1 MKKIISS
8 LIFLIPFIIYS
19 QETMHVDFDQNNAGI
34 NFVSWNNS
42 SSFEKISNPHP
53 DSNNNSEFVGQFTAG
68 SDNGIGIGSDDFSS
82 YFNMGE
88 LSYFKIKIWANNP
101 IDVKLKL
108 ENGPDWGNHNY
119 EVTTSLTASQ
129 VNQWTELTFDF
140 SGVSDVL
147 LNKIVIFMDPS
158 GNYTTEGDVY
168 YFDEIIG
175 PPFFTGP
182 GILYTPFDGETDV
195 PITSNL
201 EIINNYN
208 FRNLDDSEINNPT
221 EFVYLTNMD
230 TNESVGFT
238 ASIND
243 YNNMIT
249 INPNSNLESL
259 TNYEYGVIDDS
270 IEYSLIDTPIS
281 GVNASFTSKEIST
294 EDQIVM
300 LYDFDENNPDANFVS
315 WDSNSL
321 FSKVSNP
328 YVTSENT
335 SANVG
340 QFIAGDGMGEGEGWS
355 PLGITMD
362 EFIDFGETPYIRM
375 KVWADS
381 PIEIEFKFENDPDWW
396 EQTAVK
402 YTLTEEETNQWT
414 EVVFNF
420 NGETLQNQ
428 NKINIYFDGERIYTE
443 QADVYYFDEIQKS
456 NIPPDPSYSYWPY
469 DGETDVVQYVY
480 PSISTNFKMRNIDD
494 SPIVDPTS
502 LVELRLGDQNGDII
516 PFNAA
521 INEDMDKITLIP
533 DNILDSNT
541 VYWYGILDNSIEFE
555 ETGEIASNQGAF
567 FTTTSNS
574 LPEMIVYDDFDSD
587 SNNVSILETMG
598 DPPSVFDDIASD
610 PTGNNN
616 TVLEWNKSTSWGG
629 WERVHIELSSP
640 IDGAGDDIYSIRV
653 YSPHKTYM
661 RYKLADAKEDG
672 DMTAFIEKDND
683 IVLVNTW
690 QNLYFDFSELAD
702 SVVLNHLF
710 VFIAGGDSSE
720 DRTYYIDDIKGPV
733 LTNTAS
739 IDDNQLN
746 AFSYY
751 PNPADEFIYIQSNNT
766 TIDRV
771 TIYDLNGRII
781 SNRRVNNNLL
791 NVDDLSKGIY
801 FIEINGVVKKL
812 VKK

>member
-1 MKKIISS
+1 MRKYIS
-8 LIFLIPFIIYS
+8 LLFILFSILIYS

-68 SDNGIGIGSDDFSS
+68 YDNGIGVGSDDFSS

-88 LSYFKIKIWANNP
+88 LSYFKIKVWANNP

-119 EVTTSLTASQ
+119 EVTASLTASQ

-168 YFDEIIG
+168 YFDDIIG

-182 GILYTPFDGETDV
+182 GVLYTPFDGETDV

-221 EFVYLTNMD
+221 EFMYLTNMD

-249 INPNSNLESL
+249 IDPNSSLESL
-259 TNYEYGVIDDS
+259 TNYEYGVIDGS
-270 IEYSLIDTPIS
+270 IEYSLIDSPIS
-281 GVNASFTSKEIST
+281 GVNASFTSKEISG

-315 WDSNSL
+315 WDNNSL

-340 QFIAGDGMGEGEGWS
+340 QFIAGDGMGDGGGWS

-375 KVWADS
+375 KIWADS

-420 NGETLQNQ
+420 SGETLQNQ

-456 NIPPDPSYSYWPY
+456 NIPPDPSYSYSPI
-469 DGETDVVQYVY
+469 DGEIDVVQYIY
-480 PSISTNFKMRNIDD
+480 PSITTNFKMRNIDD
-494 SPIVDPTS
+494 TPIVDPTS
-502 LVELRLGDQNGDII
+502 LVELRLGYQNGDII

-555 ETGEIASNQGAF
+555 ETGEIASDQGAF
-567 FTTTSNS
+567 FSTTSNS

-598 DPPSVFDDIASD
+598 DPPSVFDDTASD

-629 WERVHIELSSP
+629 WERVHIELSAP
-640 IDGAGDDIYSIRV
+640 IDGGGDDIYSIRV

-683 IVLVNTW
+683 IILVNTW
-690 QNLYFDFSELAD
+690 QNLYFDFSELDD

-720 DRTYYIDDIKGPV
+720 ERTYYIDDVKGPV

-739 IDDNQLN
+739 IDDNQFN
-746 AFSYY
+746 TFSYY
-751 PNPADEFIYIQSNNT
+751 PNPVDEFIYIQSDNT
-766 TIDRV
+766 NIDRV

-781 SNRRVNNNLL
+781 SNRRVNNNFL

>member
-140 SGVSDVL
+140 SSVSDVL

-249 INPNSNLESL
+249 INPNSSLESL

-598 DPPSVFDDIASD
+598 DPPSVFNDIASD

-751 PNPADEFIYIQSNNT
+751 PNPADEFIYIQSNNN

>member
-1 MKKIISS
+1 M
-8 LIFLIPFIIYS
+8 
-19 QETMHVDFDQNNAGI
+19 
-34 NFVSWNNS
+34 
-42 SSFEKISNPHP
+42 
-53 DSNNNSEFVGQFTAG
+53 
-68 SDNGIGIGSDDFSS
+68 
-82 YFNMGE
+82 
-88 LSYFKIKIWANNP
+88 
-101 IDVKLKL
+101 
-108 ENGPDWGNHNY
+108 
-119 EVTTSLTASQ
+119 
-129 VNQWTELTFDF
+129 
-140 SGVSDVL
+140 
-147 LNKIVIFMDPS
+147 
-158 GNYTTEGDVY
+158 
-168 YFDEIIG
+168 
-175 PPFFTGP
+175 
-182 GILYTPFDGETDV
+182 
-195 PITSNL
+195 
-201 EIINNYN
+201 
-208 FRNLDDSEINNPT
+208 
-221 EFVYLTNMD
+221 YLTNMD

-249 INPNSNLESL
+249 IDPNSSLESL
-259 TNYEYGVIDDS
+259 TNYEYGVIDGS
-270 IEYSLIDTPIS
+270 IEYSLIDSPIS
-281 GVNASFTSKEIST
+281 GVNASFTSKEISG

-315 WDSNSL
+315 WDNNSL

-340 QFIAGDGMGEGEGWS
+340 QFIAGDGMGDGGGWS

-375 KVWADS
+375 KIWADS

-420 NGETLQNQ
+420 SGETLQNQ

-456 NIPPDPSYSYWPY
+456 NIPPDPSYSYSPI
-469 DGETDVVQYVY
+469 DGEIDVVQYIY
-480 PSISTNFKMRNIDD
+480 PSITTNFKMRNIDD
-494 SPIVDPTS
+494 TPIVDPTS
-502 LVELRLGDQNGDII
+502 LVELRLGYQNGDII

-555 ETGEIASNQGAF
+555 ETGEIASDQGAF
-567 FTTTSNS
+567 FSTTSNS

-598 DPPSVFDDIASD
+598 DPPSVFDDTASD

-629 WERVHIELSSP
+629 WERVHIELSAP
-640 IDGAGDDIYSIRV
+640 IDGGGDDIYSIRV

-690 QNLYFDFSELAD
+690 QNLYFDFSELDD

-720 DRTYYIDDIKGPV
+720 ERTYYIDDVKGPV

-739 IDDNQLN
+739 IDDNQFN
-746 AFSYY
+746 TFSYY
-751 PNPADEFIYIQSNNT
+751 PNPADEFIYIQSDNT
-766 TIDRV
+766 NIDRV

-781 SNRRVNNNLL
+781 SNRRVSNNLL

-801 FIEINGVVKKL
+801 FIEINGVVKKI

>member
-140 SGVSDVL
+140 SSVSDVL

-340 QFIAGDGMGEGEGWS
+340 QFIAGDGMGDGEGWS

>member
-1 MKKIISS
+1 
-8 LIFLIPFIIYS
+8 
-19 QETMHVDFDQNNAGI
+19 
-34 NFVSWNNS
+34 
-42 SSFEKISNPHP
+42 
-53 DSNNNSEFVGQFTAG
+53 
-68 SDNGIGIGSDDFSS
+68 
-82 YFNMGE
+82 
-88 LSYFKIKIWANNP
+88 
-101 IDVKLKL
+101 
-108 ENGPDWGNHNY
+108 
-119 EVTTSLTASQ
+119 
-129 VNQWTELTFDF
+129 
-140 SGVSDVL
+140 
-147 LNKIVIFMDPS
+147 
-158 GNYTTEGDVY
+158 
-168 YFDEIIG
+168 
-175 PPFFTGP
+175 
-182 GILYTPFDGETDV
+182 
-195 PITSNL
+195 
-201 EIINNYN
+201 
-208 FRNLDDSEINNPT
+208 
-221 EFVYLTNMD
+221 
-230 TNESVGFT
+230 
-238 ASIND
+238 
-243 YNNMIT
+243 
-249 INPNSNLESL
+249 
-259 TNYEYGVIDDS
+259 
-270 IEYSLIDTPIS
+270 
-281 GVNASFTSKEIST
+281 
-294 EDQIVM
+294 M

-315 WDSNSL
+315 WDNNSL

-340 QFIAGDGMGEGEGWS
+340 QFIAGDGMGDGGGWS

-375 KVWADS
+375 KIWADS

-428 NKINIYFDGERIYTE
+428 NKINIYFDGERIHTE

-456 NIPPDPSYSYWPY
+456 NIPPDPSYSYSPL
-469 DGETDVVQYVY
+469 DGETDVVQYIY
-480 PSISTNFKMRNIDD
+480 PSITTNFKMRNIDD
-494 SPIVDPTS
+494 TPIVNPTS
-502 LVELRLGDQNGDII
+502 LVELRLGDQNGNII

-587 SNNVSILETMG
+587 SNNVSIVETMG

-640 IDGAGDDIYSIRV
+640 IDGGGDDIYSIRV

-690 QNLYFDFSELAD
+690 QNLYFDFSELDD

-720 DRTYYIDDIKGPV
+720 ERTYYIDDIKGPV

-746 AFSYY
+746 TFSYY

-766 TIDRV
+766 NIDRA

-801 FIEINGVVKKL
+801 FIEVNGVVKKL

>member
-8 LIFLIPFIIYS
+8 LIFLIPFIIYT

-42 SSFEKISNPHP
+42 SSFEKVNNPNP

-68 SDNGIGIGSDDFSS
+68 YDNGIGIGSDDFSS
-82 YFNMGE
+82 FFNMGE
-88 LSYFKIKIWANNP
+88 LSYFKMKVWADNP

-119 EVTTSLTASQ
+119 EVTASLTASQ

-140 SGVSDVL
+140 SGVDDVL
-147 LNKIVIFMDPS
+147 LNKIVIYMDPS
-158 GNYTTEGDVY
+158 GNFTSEGDVY
-168 YFDEIIG
+168 FFDDIIG

-182 GILYTPFDGETDV
+182 GILYNPYDGESDV
-195 PITSNL
+195 SVTSNL
-201 EIINNYN
+201 QIINNYG

-221 EFVYLTNMD
+221 EFMFLTNLE

-243 YNNMIT
+243 YDNTIT
-249 INPNSNLESL
+249 IDPNSSLESL
-259 TNYEYGVIDDS
+259 TNYEYGVINES
-270 IEYSLIDTPIS
+270 IEYSLIDTPITNLS
-281 GVNASFTSKEIST
+281 ATFTSKEVSGEAQT
-294 EDQIVM
+294 VM
-300 LYDFDENNPDANFVS
+300 LFDFDENNPDANFVS
-315 WDSNSL
+315 WDNNSL

-328 YVTSENT
+328 YVTSEN
-335 SANVG
+335 SSNNVG
-340 QFIAGDGMGEGEGWS
+340 QFIAGDGLGDGGGWS

-375 KVWADS
+375 KIWADN
-381 PIEIEFKFENDPDWW
+381 PIEVEFKFENDPDWW

-414 EVVFNF
+414 EIVFNF

-443 QADVYYFDEIQKS
+443 QGDVYYFDEIQKS

-469 DGETDVVQYVY
+469 DGETDVVQYIY

-502 LVELRLGDQNGDII
+502 LVELRIGDENGSIV

-555 ETGEIASNQGAF
+555 ETGELANHQGSS
-567 FTTTSNS
+567 FTTTSSPMPN
-574 LPEMIVYDDFDSD
+574 MIIYDDFDSD
-587 SNNVSILETMG
+587 SDNVSVLETMG
-598 DPPSVFDDIASD
+598 DPPSVYDDLASD
-610 PTGNNN
+610 PTGENN
-616 TVLEWNKSTSWGG
+616 TVLQWDKSTSWGG
-629 WERVHIELSSP
+629 WERVHIELEAP
-640 IDGAGDDIYSIRV
+640 IDGTGDDIYSIRV

-690 QNLYFDFSELAD
+690 QNLFFDFSELDD

-739 IDDNQLN
+739 INDNQIVD
-746 AFSYY
+746 FSLY
-751 PNPADEFIYIQSNNT
+751 PNPADEFIYINSNNIN
-766 TIDRV
+766 IDEV
-771 TIYDLNGRII
+771 NIYDLNGRII
-781 SNRRVNNNLL
+781 SNKKVVNNRINLD
-791 NVDDLSKGIY
+791 NISKGVY
-801 FIEINGVVKKL
+801 FVEINGIVKKL
-812 VKK
+812 LKK

>member
-1 MKKIISS
+1 MKYYLSFFCF
-8 LIFLIPFIIYS
+8 IFLFAVYS

-68 SDNGIGIGSDDFSS
+68 SDNGIGVGSDDFSS

-88 LSYFKIKIWANNP
+88 LSYFKIKVWANNP

-119 EVTTSLTASQ
+119 EVTASLTASQ

-168 YFDEIIG
+168 YFDDIIG

-182 GILYTPFDGETDV
+182 GVLYTPFDGETDV

-201 EIINNYN
+201 EITNNYN

-221 EFVYLTNMD
+221 EFMYLTNMD
-230 TNESVGFT
+230 TNESVGFI

-249 INPNSNLESL
+249 IDPNSSLESL
-259 TNYEYGVIDDS
+259 TNYEYGVIDGS
-270 IEYSLIDTPIS
+270 IEYSLIDSPIS
-281 GVNASFTSKEIST
+281 GVNASFTSKEISG

-315 WDSNSL
+315 WDNNSL

-340 QFIAGDGMGEGEGWS
+340 QFIAGDGMGDGGGWS

-375 KVWADS
+375 KIWADS

-456 NIPPDPSYSYWPY
+456 NIPPDPSYSYSPL
-469 DGETDVVQYVY
+469 DGETDVVQYIY
-480 PSISTNFKMRNIDD
+480 PSITTNFKMRNIDD
-494 SPIVDPTS
+494 TPIVNPTS
-502 LVELRLGDQNGDII
+502 LVELRLGDQNGNII

-587 SNNVSILETMG
+587 SNNVSIVETMG

-640 IDGAGDDIYSIRV
+640 IDGGGDDIYSIRV

-690 QNLYFDFSELAD
+690 QNLYFDFSELDD

-720 DRTYYIDDIKGPV
+720 ERTYYIDDIKGPV

-746 AFSYY
+746 TFSYY

-766 TIDRV
+766 NIDRA

-801 FIEINGVVKKL
+801 FIEVNGVVKKL